1 MQLEFEATSSREAY
15 SVYIRIH
22 CGRRDKCC
30 DPRYASPVQSWITY
44 IIEAMPALAAITEPA
59 PALMTRTG
67 AIVQR
72 EPVSVTVEGGA
83 SDLRVSKC

>member
-1 MQLEFEATSSREAY
+1 MAEETNAVLHGQT
-15 SVYIRIH
+15 
-22 CGRRDKCC
+22 
-30 DPRYASPVQSWITY
+30 RYASPVQSWITY
-44 IIEAMPALAAITEPA
+44 VIEAMPALAAITEPA